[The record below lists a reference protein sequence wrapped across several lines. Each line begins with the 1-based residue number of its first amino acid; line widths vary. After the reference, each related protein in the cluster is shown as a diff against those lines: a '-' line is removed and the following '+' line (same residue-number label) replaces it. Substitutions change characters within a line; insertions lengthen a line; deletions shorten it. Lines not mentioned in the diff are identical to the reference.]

1 MKKYYDLLAQTR
13 LFQGIE
19 EQEIGAMLEC
29 LQFSCE
35 KFEKGE
41 TVYRMEEQI
50 QEQKERQKEPTR
62 LSDEAK
68 KVFLVLSDRPRE
80 AEEIM
85 QLVSVAP
92 NGIFSALTE
101 LELAGLIFKRGS
113 GYYKKCIW

>member
-41 TVYRMEEQI
+41 TVYRREEQI
-50 QEQKERQKEPTR
+50 QE
-62 LSDEAK
+62 
-68 KVFLVLSDRPRE
+68 
-80 AEEIM
+80 
-85 QLVSVAP
+85 VA
-92 NGIFSALTE
+92 LL
-101 LELAGLIFKRGS
+101 LEGRIHIR
-113 GYYKKCIW
+113 

>member
-41 TVYRMEEQI
+41 KQN
-50 QEQKERQKEPTR
+50 
-62 LSDEAK
+62 AK
-68 KVFLVLSDRPRE
+68 H
-80 AEEIM
+80 
-85 QLVSVAP
+85 
-92 NGIFSALTE
+92 
-101 LELAGLIFKRGS
+101 
-113 GYYKKCIW
+113 